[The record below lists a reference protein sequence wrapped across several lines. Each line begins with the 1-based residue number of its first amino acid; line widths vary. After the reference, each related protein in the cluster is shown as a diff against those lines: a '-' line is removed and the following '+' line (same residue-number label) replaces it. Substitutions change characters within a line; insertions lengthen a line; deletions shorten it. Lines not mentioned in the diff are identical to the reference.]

1 MFFKIARTQFLHP
14 TSALASPLRVGLMQR
29 FFTSCTEIS
38 ASSKMASVTS
48 APSQSIPVITALMK
62 LTPLEVGVLELHPV
76 QHRVL
81 QVGALEVGPN
91 SVGLGHDHFDHVRLG
106 EVRAAHQSGG
116 QSLALELR
124 AFKVA
129 EPEVQEFVRK
139 AVRHPEG
146 VPVVSFVAPHRVR
159 VEGSLVSARAE
170 GATEADA
177 MQIAAQAEHTD
188 PLQLPPQLGGGL
200 RPLPS
205 VTPHRRG
212 PPGRLGRPARPRHRR
227 RRRRRR
233 HLSSLSLSLSLV
245 CLSVRLLRSKR
256 AVTAGSS
263 LLAHVRPGEI
273 AAILINF
280 SDATFPSQPG
290 LDRHRQRKPDQLIGD
305 TTMAGQ
311 VTRARSARV
320 GGRALGR
327 PARLARRAASSG
339 ARRVAGPR
347 DASRIPSGG
356 LPRAGVVL
364 PRSLAEERSDSP
376 ISGDSASDY
385 GEEQDV
391 VIVGAG
397 ITGLCAALALRDVH
411 GEDVKSFVVTETRD
425 VVGGNV
431 ITKEKDGYIWEEGP
445 NSFQPND
452 FVLKAALDAGC
463 ADELV
468 FGDPTASRYVFWE
481 GELRKVPSG
490 PDAVTNNL
498 LSLWGKIRAGLGAV
512 GLLKAPAPDAEE
524 TVEQFIRRNLGD
536 EGLLQADRALLLWGV
551 RGRPHQ
557 AQHEGSVRQDLGPG
571 EGGWVPGGRRFEPDE
586 GEEGQPSTRE
596 GPEAPHSSQGPDR
609 GVVQGGAADPAERHR
624 PDPGRQGEARL
635 DPQGHRPVRRRL
647 QADVLHAGGRQVCE
661 GKVCC
666 LHHPVL
672 RRGAAP
678 QEGDSG
684 CALPSSTPSS
694 YPVGSV
700 VLSYPKSA
708 IRDEMFGPD
717 GRVNAFG
724 QLHPRTQGVTTLGTI
739 YSSSLFPN
747 RCPDG
752 EFLLSSYIG
761 GTLNQGI
768 LDQTEDEL
776 AAQVDG
782 DLRRMLIKPDAPKP
796 KTVGVRVWQK
806 AIPQFYLGHM
816 EALEA
821 ANEAAEEAGY
831 EGMFLSGNYSSGVA
845 LGKCIEG
852 AYKVAD
858 EVAGTAGSSPPWPPP
873 PPPRAT
879 PRRRASSSKTKT
891 KKQTLISK
899 ALRVRTLRSEAIL
912 PGRRASSSSSPAA
925 AGPS

>member
-1 MFFKIARTQFLHP
+1 M
-14 TSALASPLRVGLMQR
+14 
-29 FFTSCTEIS
+29 
-38 ASSKMASVTS
+38 
-48 APSQSIPVITALMK
+48 
-62 LTPLEVGVLELHPV
+62 
-76 QHRVL
+76 
-81 QVGALEVGPN
+81 
-91 SVGLGHDHFDHVRLG
+91 
-106 EVRAAHQSGG
+106 
-116 QSLALELR
+116 
-124 AFKVA
+124 
-129 EPEVQEFVRK
+129 
-139 AVRHPEG
+139 
-146 VPVVSFVAPHRVR
+146 
-159 VEGSLVSARAE
+159 
-170 GATEADA
+170 
-177 MQIAAQAEHTD
+177 
-188 PLQLPPQLGGGL
+188 
-200 RPLPS
+200 
-205 VTPHRRG
+205 
-212 PPGRLGRPARPRHRR
+212 
-227 RRRRRR
+227 
-233 HLSSLSLSLSLV
+233 
-245 CLSVRLLRSKR
+245 
-256 AVTAGSS
+256 
-263 LLAHVRPGEI
+263 
-273 AAILINF
+273 
-280 SDATFPSQPG
+280 
-290 LDRHRQRKPDQLIGD
+290 IGD

-536 EGLLQADRALLLWGV
+536 EVFYRLIEPFCSGV
-551 RGRPHQ
+551 YAGDPTKLSMK
-557 AQHEGSVRQDLGPG
+557 AAFGKIWVLEK
-571 EGGWVPGGRRFEPDE
+571 EGGSLV
-586 GEEGQPSTRE
+586 
-596 GPEAPHSSQGPDR
+596 
-609 GVVQGGAADPAERHR
+609 GGALNLMKEKKDNPPPERDPRLPTPPKGQTVGSFRRGLQTLPNAI
-624 PDPGRQGEARL
+624 GRTLGDRVKL
-635 DPQGHRPVRRRL
+635 GWTLKDIDRS
-647 QADVLHAGGRQVCE
+647 AGGYKLTYSTPE
-661 GKVCC
+661 GAKFVRAKSVVFTTPSYVAAQ
-666 LHHPVL
+666 LL
-672 RRGAAP
+672 RREIPDAHSQLNSFFYP
-678 QEGDSG
+678 
-684 CALPSSTPSS
+684 
-694 YPVGSV
+694 PVGSV

-821 ANEAAEEAGY
+821 ANEAAEEVGY

-845 LGKCIEG
+845 LGKCVEG

-858 EVAGTAGSSPPWPPP
+858 EVAEYCRELASMAAPATASGDSSEE
-873 PPPRAT
+873 
-879 PRRRASSSKTKT
+879 SFF
-891 KKQTLISK
+891 
-899 ALRVRTLRSEAIL
+899 V
-912 PGRRASSSSSPAA
+912 
-925 AGPS
+925 